1 MSDDGPAMA
10 YAADREV
17 RFAVVLYG
25 GVSLAIYMNG
35 IVQELFSLV
44 RATAPAANG
53 TTLHLQKLCG
63 AEPVYR
69 DLARRLGEKPG
80 TPSSGGPVKC
90 RIVVDI
96 LTGTSAGGIN
106 GVFLAKALAND
117 QSIEKL
123 AKLWVDNGD
132 IAALLNDADAYKEL
146 GGLPRERPPES
157 LLSGSYMLFHL
168 LDALGGVS
176 ATNPQPGPSP
186 YADQIDLWVT
196 STDLSGR
203 PEEIGLSD
211 QAPLEHEREV
221 NHRARFHFVYDAGAD
236 GEAINMFGRE
246 YDPLLAFV
254 ARATSSFPGAFRPVQ
269 LRDVEPVAA
278 NLRAAFAKDEA
289 ATPWLPIDSD
299 QAQRLFQRYGAPE
312 YYESVSFADGGY
324 LDNKPVD
331 LVMETLPK
339 RRADLPVS
347 RRVLVVDPNPGGG
360 GAEHTTP
367 NAPRSDLV
375 STLLKVVTLPRA
387 RPSVARSIGSKR
399 SPARS
404 RPARRSTPRSR
415 TRSPAVPARWT
426 HPRAGYLALR
436 TGDTIADLAAALARI
451 GFGDRAYEVDSPQY
465 ELARTVVT
473 AWLDGANPATRTAF
487 LARFD
492 LAYFLRRVNYVNH
505 RGGVPPDALA
515 DMADVRQRLIRLGRA
530 LRARDT
536 ATAGVPALRTALD
549 ALVTAGPNAV
559 DPAAA
564 EFVAAV
570 QAVEPVMQAFAAALD
585 LDQATTDVA
594 AIVATLDA
602 APQKRWDGFDE
613 VDEATLALRQLI
625 PGENKDIAVVRVS
638 PRDATSVC
646 DERHG
651 QVKLA
656 GTAIH
661 HFGGFFRPDW
671 RRNDIMWGRLDAA
684 ERLIGMLVDDAADP
698 TIDKAA
704 FIRRAHEAIIT
715 DLLAD
720 AKYRVLFDVIAPG
733 SMTAALT
740 DEAEYPSASERVL
753 DCLKAEYKP
762 PPGPTREDTLA
773 LASRSA
779 RVVDGMT
786 AGLADDAGQPLQKA
800 RTWLSAFL
808 RPAAQL
814 ADLVLD
820 RSIKA
825 AVTRHVLDLTILAGL
840 LMILLGSLFGGRPV
854 VTFGWT
860 VFAIALGG
868 RVLVNLGG
876 NWIRNGKGWWI
887 GVAVAG
893 ALLVLVGIEGL
904 LLASGTKR
912 WLGLFLL
919 GVACGL
925 VLAIITKKG
934 SSAIAVVLTTVVV
947 ISLAFLGI
955 TELAVHPVAKLC
967 NQSDWEHD
975 AIDALP
981 GFTCP
986 PG

>member
-1 MSDDGPAMA
+1 MA

-44 RATAPAANG
+44 RASAPAADGN
-53 TTLHLQKLCG
+53 TLHLADDQLRG

-69 DLARRLGEKPG
+69 DLARRLGAQAGTPTAPG
-80 TPSSGGPVKC
+80 TEGPVKC

-117 QSIEKL
+117 QSIERL
-123 AKLWVDNGD
+123 ARLWVDNGD
-132 IAALLNDADAYKEL
+132 IAELLNDSTAYAEL

-157 LLSGSYMLFHL
+157 LLSGTYMLFHL

-176 ATNPQPGPSP
+176 ATNPRPAPSP
-186 YADQIDLWVT
+186 YADQIDLWVS

-211 QAPLEHEREV
+211 QPPLEPEREV
-221 NHRARFHFVYDAGAD
+221 NHRARFHFVYDAGGD
-236 GEAINMFGRE
+236 GEPINMFSRE

-269 LRDVEPVAA
+269 LRDVEAVAA
-278 NLRAAFAKDEA
+278 NLRPAYRADEA
-289 ATPWLPIDSD
+289 AAPWLALDSP

-347 RRVLVVDPNPGGG
+347 RRVLVVDPNPGGA
-360 GAEHTTP
+360 GAAHTTP
-367 NAPRSDLV
+367 NAPRSDLL

-387 RPSVARSIGSKR
+387 QTIGGEIDRIKALSGPLETR
-399 SPARS
+399 ERIYAAVEGALTGAGGPVDSPARQ
-404 RPARRSTPRSR
+404 
-415 TRSPAVPARWT
+415 
-426 HPRAGYLALR
+426 GYLALR
-436 TGDTIADLAAALARI
+436 AGDTIADLAAALARI
-451 GFGDRAYEVDSPQY
+451 GFSERAYEVDSAEY
-465 ELARTVVT
+465 ELVRAVVT
-473 AWLDGANPATRTAF
+473 AWRDGATISQADF
-487 LARFD
+487 LRRLD

-505 RGGVPPDALA
+505 RGDVPRRERGK
-515 DMADVRQRLIRLGRA
+515 MADIRQRLIRAGRTLRSRDTNTVGVSE
-530 LRARDT
+530 LRA
-536 ATAGVPALRTALD
+536 ALD
-549 ALVTAGPNAV
+549 ALEQAGAAVVDPTQPQFAAAVHAV
-559 DPAAA
+559 DA
-564 EFVAAV
+564 
-570 QAVEPVMQAFAAALD
+570 VMQAFAQVLD
-585 LDQATTDVA
+585 LDGATNA
-594 AIVATLDA
+594 VATIVNGLGTEPA
-602 APQKRWDGFDE
+602 KRWTGFDE

-646 DERHG
+646 DEGHG
-651 QVKLA
+651 KVKLA

-684 ERLIGMLVDDAADP
+684 ERLIGMLVDDAADAR
-698 TIDKAA
+698 IDAPA
-704 FIRRAHEAIIT
+704 LIRSAHEAIIT

-720 AKYRVLFDVIAPG
+720 ANYRSLFDVIAPG
-733 SMTAALT
+733 SMTGNLTGAA
-740 DEAEYPSASERVL
+740 DDPNAAARVL
-753 DCLKAEYKP
+753 DCLRAEYQA

-786 AGLADDAGQPLQKA
+786 AGLADDAGQPLHQA
-800 RTWLSAFL
+800 RSWLSAFL

-814 ADLVLD
+814 GDLVLD

-825 AVTRHVLDLTILAGL
+825 AVTRHLLDLAVLAGL
-840 LMILLGSLFGGRPV
+840 LMIVVGSLFGGRPV

-860 VFAIALGG
+860 VFAVALGI
-868 RVLVNLGG
+868 RVLVNLAA
-876 NWIRNGKGWWI
+876 NWVRNGKWWWVGI
-887 GVAVAG
+887 AITAAVF
-893 ALLVLVGIEGL
+893 VLVGVEGL

-919 GVACGL
+919 GLACGL
-925 VLAIITKKG
+925 VVAIITKQG
-934 SSAIAVVLTTVVV
+934 SSAIAIVLAALVLV
-947 ISLAFLGI
+947 SCAFLGI
-955 TELAVHPVAKLC
+955 TELATHPVTKLC
-967 NQSDWEHD
+967 NQSGWEHD

-981 GFTCP
+981 ALACP